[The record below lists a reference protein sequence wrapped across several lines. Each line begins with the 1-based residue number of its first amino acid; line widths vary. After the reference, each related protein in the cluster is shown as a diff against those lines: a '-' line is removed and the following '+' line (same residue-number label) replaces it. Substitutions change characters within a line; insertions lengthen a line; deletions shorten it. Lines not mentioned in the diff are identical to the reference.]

1 LRSLRQ
7 TYLIYGMTDTRIL
20 IIDDHDL
27 YRSGLR
33 AALNA
38 SMPNAK
44 IFEAGSIDEA
54 MRGTADMLDV
64 IVLDIRLPGL
74 NGVEGITPLRKKW
87 PLVPVL
93 MLSSQNDPE
102 TVGLALERG
111 AAGFVSKA
119 DAADKIVAAINLTLR
134 GQFTASLAGGDAPL
148 LRLTPRQCEVLD
160 LLCQGLTNKLIAR
173 RLMLS
178 ENTVRVH
185 VQGIFGFLQVTSRS
199 EAIFAAR
206 SRGLIG

>member
-1 LRSLRQ
+1 MSPTQ
-7 TYLIYGMTDTRIL
+7 IL

-33 AALNA
+33 AALDA
-38 SMPNAK
+38 SMPDVAV
-44 IFEAGSIDEA
+44 FEAGSIDEA
-54 MRGTADMLDV
+54 IRGPADTLDA

-74 NGVEGITPLRKKW
+74 NGTEGIALLRKKW

-93 MLSSQNDPE
+93 MLSSQSDPE
-102 TVGLALERG
+102 TVSLALDRG

-119 DAADKIVAAINLTLR
+119 DAADKIVAAINRVLR
-134 GQFTASLAGGDAPL
+134 GQFESPLARNDAPL
-148 LRLTPRQCEVLD
+148 FRLTPRHCEVLD
-160 LLCQGLTNKLIAR
+160 LLCQGMPNKMIAR
-173 RLMLS
+173 RLSLS

-185 VQGIFGFLQVTSRS
+185 VQAILGFLQVSSRS